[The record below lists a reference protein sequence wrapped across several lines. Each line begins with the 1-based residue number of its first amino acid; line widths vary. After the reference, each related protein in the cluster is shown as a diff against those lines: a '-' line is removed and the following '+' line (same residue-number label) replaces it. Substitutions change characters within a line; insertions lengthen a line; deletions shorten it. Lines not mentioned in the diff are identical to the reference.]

1 MKHSILSAVLF
12 TLPLAAQV
20 KITQGTD
27 RILVEIDGK
36 PFTAFFIGADNAK
49 PYLHPLRTAS
59 GKIVTRGFPMDTVE
73 GESKDHPH
81 HRGLWFTHGDVNNI
95 DFWGNEKSQQGSVS
109 GGKGY
114 VVTKKVAD
122 LKSGKKSGS
131 LAVNFDWQ
139 DAKGKKLLGEA
150 RTITFYSHPTERIMD
165 FDIKLTA
172 VEAVSF
178 NDTKEGT
185 FAIRLAT
192 GLEEK
197 HTGKMTSAE
206 GKQGEKE
213 VWGKRSPWVDYAGTV
228 DGEAVGIAILD
239 HPANPRFP
247 TYWHSRSYGLFAA
260 NIFGVRDFENDK
272 SKDGKFEIAAGQ
284 TVRFRYRVIVH
295 PGDNA
300 AAGIASLWTK
310 YASGK

>member
-1 MKHSILSAVLF
+1 MKHVILSAVLF
-12 TLPLAAQV
+12 ALPLAAQV

-27 RILVEIDGK
+27 RILVDIDGK

-49 PYLHPLRTAS
+49 PYMHPLRTAS
-59 GKIVTRGFPMDTVE
+59 GKIVTRSYPMETVE
-73 GESKDHPH
+73 GEAKDHPH
-81 HRGLWFTHGDVNNI
+81 HRGLWFTHGDVNKL
-95 DFWGNEKSQQGSVS
+95 DFWGNEKSQKGSVS
-109 GGKGY
+109 GGKGF
-114 VVTKKVAD
+114 VVTKKVVA

-139 DAKGKKLLGEA
+139 DEKGKKLLTES
-150 RTITFYSHPTERIMD
+150 RIVTFYSHSTERIMD

-192 GLEEK
+192 SLEEK
-197 HTGKMTSAE
+197 HSGKMTNAE
-206 GKQGEKE
+206 GRQGEKQ
-213 VWGKRSPWVDYAGTV
+213 VWGKRSPWVDYAGTL

-260 NIFGVRDFENDK
+260 NPFGVRDFENDK

-284 TVRFRYRVIVH
+284 TVRFRYRVIIH

-300 AAGIASLWTK
+300 AADIAGEFKKWSAVK
-310 YASGK
+310 